1 MKKKISI
8 ITVIILVFLTGCS
21 IPSSDIISR
30 DIGKNTTKIMIA
42 ISYNENP
49 DGRNEAK
56 IIVDKDEI
64 VKIVNSFRYAN
75 VNEET
80 DNLYG
85 NVSVFRFYKEDEL
98 LLSLPFSVDRT
109 HVLYRNNKCY
119 QVAFK
124 SDSPWTLYTESAADV
139 CYVNKD
145 FHVIP

>member
-1 MKKKISI
+1 MKKKIAI
-8 ITVIILVFLTGCS
+8 LTTIILVFLSGCC
-21 IPSSDIISR
+21 IPSSDLISR

-85 NVSVFRFYKEDEL
+85 NVSVFRFYKGDEL

-109 HVLYRNNKCY
+109 HVLYRDNNCY
-119 QVAFK
+119 NVVFK
-124 SDSPWTLYTESAADV
+124 GDSPWTLYTESAADV

-145 FHVIP
+145 FQIIP

>member
-1 MKKKISI
+1 
-8 ITVIILVFLTGCS
+8 
-21 IPSSDIISR
+21 
-30 DIGKNTTKIMIA
+30 MIA

-64 VKIVNSFRYAN
+64 AKIVDSFRYAN

-124 SDSPWTLYTESAADV
+124 SDSPWTLYNESAADV
-139 CYVNKD
+139 CYINKD
-145 FHVIP
+145 FQIIP